1 MFRRKAWSTA
11 CACGEPLEALSREG
25 LQGLLRVHVL
35 LDHGALRRGHV
46 VDDDELELEPVAG

>member
-25 LQGLLRVHVL
+25 LQGLLRAHVL
-35 LDHGALRRGHV
+35 FDHNVLRPDPV
-46 VDDDELELEPVAG
+46 VEDGLELEALAG